1 VGAIAAVLKKGGDCS
16 VKAKIINLKSNE
28 SKQNGGEKMSDN
40 SSMNISRREFL
51 RLMSIGAGL
60 TAASVII
67 QACAPAPTP
76 VPPTAVPPPPTAAP
90 AAPAATA
97 APTTAPTAVPPTVV
111 PSATAVPK
119 PTGKISIYSALNQ
132 STNDAFFAAFKTAV
146 PTVDVDLLPLAAAGA
161 LQTRIIAEKASPK
174 GDIFV
179 GGDRAFHD
187 VLGKQGLLEK
197 YVSPN
202 ASAIPTAFKDANG
215 FWTGWYVGIF
225 AFVHNTSRLS
235 EVGGKKPATWDDLL
249 DPAWKGKIVMP
260 SPITT
265 GGGFVFLAT
274 QVFRFGMD
282 ENKAMDFMKKLHV
295 NVAQYIDS
303 SPNAIDNVAKG
314 QFVGAPNWAHDI
326 LTSKSQ
332 GNPVDLDIIS
342 DTGNEVGSVSIIKG
356 GPNTNASKAF
366 VDWMLT
372 KDAGALNVKLSN
384 RVSLVPGVPPA
395 PGAPTLETVKMVNYD
410 GAWAGDNQQRL
421 VKLWQAAVGM

>member
-1 VGAIAAVLKKGGDCS
+1 MVGAGAA
-16 VKAKIINLKSNE
+16 
-28 SKQNGGEKMSDN
+28 
-40 SSMNISRREFL
+40 
-51 RLMSIGAGL
+51 L
-60 TAASVII
+60 TAAGL
-67 QACAPAPTP
+67 AGCAPAPTP
-76 VPPTAVPPPPTAAP
+76 APPPAPTV
-90 AAPAATA
+90 A
-97 APTTAPTAVPPTVV
+97 APTAPPIPTV
-111 PSATAVPK
+111 AK

-132 STNDAFFAAFKTAV
+132 STNDAFFAAFKAAV
-146 PTVDVDLLPLAAAGA
+146 PSVDVDLLPLAAAGA

-202 ASAIPTAFKDANG
+202 AAAIPAAYKDTNG

-249 DPAWKGKIVMP
+249 DPVWKGKIVMP

-265 GGGFVFLAT
+265 GGGYIFLAT

-282 ENKAMDFMKKLHV
+282 ETKAMAFMKSFHA

-303 SPNAIDNVAKG
+303 SPNAIQFVAQG

-326 LTSKSQ
+326 LTEKSKGS
-332 GNPVDLDIIS
+332 PVDLDIIS

-356 GPNTNASKAF
+356 GPNTEASKAF

-395 PGAPTLETVKMVNYD
+395 PGAPTLDTVKMVNYD
-410 GAWAGDNQQRL
+410 GAWASDNQQRL
-421 VKLWQAAVGM
+421 TKLWQTTVGL

>member
-1 VGAIAAVLKKGGDCS
+1 MDGFELS
-16 VKAKIINLKSNE
+16 RL
-28 SKQNGGEKMSDN
+28 
-40 SSMNISRREFL
+40 SRREFL
-51 RLMSIGAGL
+51 KVMGSGVGL
-60 TAASVII
+60 AISGGLLA
-67 QACAPAPTP
+67 ACAAPPTP
-76 VPPTAVPPPPTAAP
+76 TPPPPTAAP
-90 AAPAATA
+90 TA
-97 APTTAPTAVPPTVV
+97 AAVPTTAPA
-111 PSATAVPK
+111 PK
-119 PTGKISIYSALNQ
+119 ATGKISIYSALNQ
-132 STNDAFFAAFKTAV
+132 STNDAFFAAFKAAV
-146 PTVDVDLLPLAAAGA
+146 PGIDVELLPLAAAGA

-179 GGDRAFHD
+179 GGDRSFHD

-202 ASAIPTAFKDANG
+202 AAAIPAGYKDPDG
-215 FWTGWYVGIF
+215 LWTGWYVGIF
-225 AFVHNTSRLS
+225 AFVHNTSRIS
-235 EVGGKKPATWDDLL
+235 EVGGKKPTTWDDLL
-249 DPAWKGKIVMP
+249 DPIWKGKIVMP

-265 GGGFVFLAT
+265 GGGYIFLAT
-274 QVFRFGMD
+274 QVFRFGKD
-282 ENKAMDFMKKLHV
+282 EAKAMDFMKKFHA

-303 SPNAIDNVAKG
+303 SPNAIQFVAQG

-326 LTSKSQ
+326 LTSKAQ

-356 GPNTNASKAF
+356 GPNTNSAKAF

-410 GAWAGDNQQRL
+410 GTWASDNQKRL
-421 VKLWQAAVGM
+421 TQLWQTTVGL

>member
-1 VGAIAAVLKKGGDCS
+1 MD
-16 VKAKIINLKSNE
+16 KSENNNW
-28 SKQNGGEKMSDN
+28 SPALN
-40 SSMNISRREFL
+40 RREFL
-51 RLMSIGAGL
+51 RWLGGGIGLAAAGIL
-60 TAASVII
+60 A
-67 QACAPAPTP
+67 ACAPAAA
-76 VPPTAVPPPPTAAP
+76 PTAVPPPPTAAQP
-90 AAPAATA
+90 PATA
-97 APTTAPTAVPPTVV
+97 MPSPTTASTAVPTKAPTVMPTLAPTTAPQA
-111 PSATAVPK
+111 
-119 PTGKISIYSALNQ
+119 TGKISVYSALNQ
-132 STNDAFFAAFKTAV
+132 STNDAFFAAFKAAV
-146 PTVDVDLLPLAAAGA
+146 PGIDVELLPLAAAGA
-161 LQTRIIAEKASPK
+161 LQTRIVAEKDSPK

-202 ASAIPTAFKDANG
+202 ADAIPAAYKDPNG

-225 AFVHNTSRLS
+225 AFVHNTSRIS

-249 DPAWKGKIVMP
+249 DPIWKGKIVMP

-265 GGGFVFLAT
+265 GGGYIFLAT

-282 ENKAMDFMKKLHV
+282 ETKAMAFMKAFHA

-303 SPNAIDNVAKG
+303 SPNAIQFVAQG

-356 GPNTNASKAF
+356 GPNTAASKPF

-410 GAWAGDNQQRL
+410 GAWASNNQKRL
-421 VKLWQAAVGM
+421 TQLWQTTVGM

>member
-1 VGAIAAVLKKGGDCS
+1 MDGSGVSLT
-16 VKAKIINLKSNE
+16 
-28 SKQNGGEKMSDN
+28 
-40 SSMNISRREFL
+40 RREFL
-51 RLMSIGAGL
+51 KIMGSGVGL
-60 TAASVII
+60 AISGGLLA
-67 QACAPAPTP
+67 ACAAPPTATP
-76 VPPTAVPPPPTAAP
+76 VPPTAAP
-90 AAPAATA
+90 KVTA
-97 APTTAPTAVPPTVV
+97 APTAAATTAPAVKA
-111 PSATAVPK
+111 S
-119 PTGKISIYSALNQ
+119 GKISIYSALNQ
-132 STNDAFFAAFKTAV
+132 STNDAFFAAFKAAV
-146 PTVDVDLLPLAAAGA
+146 PGIDVELLPLAAAGA

-202 ASAIPTAFKDANG
+202 AAAIPATYKDPNG

-249 DPAWKGKIVMP
+249 DPVWKGKIVMP

-265 GGGFVFLAT
+265 GGGYIFLAT
-274 QVFRFGMD
+274 QVFRFGKD
-282 ENKAMDFMKKLHV
+282 ETKAMDFMKKFHT

-303 SPNAIDNVAKG
+303 SPNAIQFVAQG

-356 GPNTNASKAF
+356 GPNTETSKAF

-410 GAWAGDNQQRL
+410 GVWASDNQKRL
-421 VKLWQAAVGM
+421 TQLWQTTVGL